1 MLKTRVIP
9 SLLLKNGGLVKTV
22 KFGSPKYVGDP
33 INAIKIFNDKEVD
46 ELVILDIEASKNTKG
61 IDFDLLTRINK
72 EAFMPLG
79 YGGGIKNIQDA
90 KRIFNLGYEKIIINS
105 AALYNPKL
113 ITEISNISGNQSTV
127 VCIDVK
133 KNIFG
138 KYYVFDHVKNK
149 LTDLNP
155 FDYVKT
161 IEKLGAGELI
171 VYSVDQEGTF
181 KGYDLNLIKGVS
193 EIVNIPVVALGGAND
208 VEDLAKAINIGAS
221 AVSAGSMFVFH
232 GPHHAVLITY
242 PDKKTLKNLF
252 ENNSK

>member
-113 ITEISNISGNQSTV
+113 ITEI
-127 VCIDVK
+127 
-133 KNIFG
+133 
-138 KYYVFDHVKNK
+138 
-149 LTDLNP
+149 
-155 FDYVKT
+155 
-161 IEKLGAGELI
+161 
-171 VYSVDQEGTF
+171 
-181 KGYDLNLIKGVS
+181 
-193 EIVNIPVVALGGAND
+193 
-208 VEDLAKAINIGAS
+208 
-221 AVSAGSMFVFH
+221 
-232 GPHHAVLITY
+232 
-242 PDKKTLKNLF
+242 
-252 ENNSK
+252 